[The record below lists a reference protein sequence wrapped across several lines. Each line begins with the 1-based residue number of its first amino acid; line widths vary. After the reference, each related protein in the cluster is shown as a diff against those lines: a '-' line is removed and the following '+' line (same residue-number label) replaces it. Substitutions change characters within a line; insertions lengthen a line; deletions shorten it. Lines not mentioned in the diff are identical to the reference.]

1 MTDYHALI
9 TARLDDKRCIHSKG
23 TADEA
28 FKLAQRF
35 GCDVQKAYTA
45 GLLHDIAKCLSP
57 QEACEKANA
66 YGIEINQYFENNP
79 ELMHGEV
86 GAAIAEYELQIHD
99 EEILSAIRC
108 HTTGKRDMSLLDK
121 IIYIAD
127 LIEPSRNFEGI
138 AEIRRMAYKDL
149 DNAIVMAVR
158 SILDYVMKR
167 GLVIHPAT
175 VDAYNDIIIKRRNL
189 FGTKV

>member
-9 TARLDDKRCIHSKG
+9 NTRLDGKRCIHSES

-28 FKLAQRF
+28 IKLAQRYGF
-35 GCDVQKAYTA
+35 DTQKAYTA
-45 GLLHDIAKCLSP
+45 GLLHDLAKCLSP
-57 QEACEKANA
+57 QEACEKAKA
-66 YGIEINQYFENNP
+66 YGIGINEYYENNP
-79 ELMHGEV
+79 ELMHGAV
-86 GAAIAEYELQIHD
+86 GAAIAEYELHIHD

-108 HTTGKRDMSLLDK
+108 HTTGKKDMSLLDK
-121 IIYIAD
+121 IIYMAD

-138 AEIRRMAYKDL
+138 DEIRRMAYEDL
-149 DNAIVMAVR
+149 DKAIVMAVR

-167 GLVIHPAT
+167 GLVIHPDT